1 VTALDWRAVLLGAAA
16 AVAIAV
22 PTAVLNAAVV
32 DDGEETNL
40 VFGTLLLVLAGFA
53 VGGFVA
59 ARRAPDGPLANGA
72 VAALCAFLVVQG
84 AGVVRRLAADE
95 PLSLPSLAFAALLA
109 YSSGLLGALAA
120 SRRGGRVGA

>member
-1 VTALDWRAVLLGAAA
+1 MRTLEGRALLLGAAV
-16 AVAIAV
+16 AVAIAL

-53 VGGFVA
+53 AGGFVA
-59 ARRAPDGPLANGA
+59 ARRAPLAPLANGA
-72 VAALCAFLVVQG
+72 VAALCGFAVIQG
-84 AGVVRRLAADE
+84 AGIVRRVVADD
-95 PLSLPSLAFAALLA
+95 PVSLPSVAFAALLA

-120 SRRGGRVGA
+120 SRREGRVRA